1 VTDAIDPLDRYWALF
16 DMLEPV
22 ICAQETAWWP
32 EGALQSLVSLG
43 LLIPT
48 SSAAQVSCTLCA
60 DRHVEE
66 VQSVRRPDGTV
77 RHYIACPENMR
88 VQVDAEQLRQWA
100 PDFKLLARGVKE
112 LLNIDGRARD
122 RVAERVWRLG
132 STTWNKQPREV
143 FLARG
148 LGWSDGETI
157 AKEIP
162 TDDRPI
168 VFAGMSML
176 PPTVWSGIPPAVVP
190 LGTVLHSRDGQLRL
204 DLYLLAQ
211 LVGGADE
218 TAAFLGNLADRDLK
232 RRVQRYA
239 EQRISEGGTTE
250 LIAACVREGMS
261 THEAE
266 ADLKNRGVRIDHS
279 TIARKIKNVVKAASP
294 PSSPSVLRHPSSQP
308 RDRKRRPIRDAQPKK
323 E

>member
-1 VTDAIDPLDRYWALF
+1 MTDDIDPLDRYWALF

-32 EGALQSLVSLG
+32 TGSLQSLVSLG
-43 LLIPT
+43 LLVPT
-48 SSAAQVSCTLCA
+48 SSASQVSCTQCA

-66 VQSVRRPDGTV
+66 VQTVRRPDGEA

-88 VQVDAEQLRQWA
+88 VQVEAEQLRQWA
-100 PDFKLLARGVKE
+100 PDFKLLARRLRE
-112 LLNIDGRARD
+112 LLNIEGRVRD

-132 STTWNKQPREV
+132 FTTWKNQPREV

-148 LGWSDGETI
+148 LGWLDGQTI
-157 AKEIP
+157 AKEIS

-168 VFAGMSML
+168 VFVGLSTA
-176 PPTVWSGIPPAVVP
+176 PPTVWSGIPPTVVP
-190 LGTVLHSRDGQLRL
+190 LGTVLHSSGDKLQL
-204 DLYLLAQ
+204 DLHLLAQ

-218 TAAFLGNLADRDLK
+218 TAVYLGKLAERDLK
-232 RRVQRYA
+232 QRVQQYT
-239 EQRISEGGTTE
+239 EQRMSEGGTTD
-250 LIAACVREGMS
+250 LIAACARQGMS
-261 THEAE
+261 SHETE
-266 ADLKNRGVRIDHS
+266 VDLKKRGIQIDHA
-279 TIARKIKNVVKAASP
+279 TIARKINNVVKAALP
-294 PSSPSVLRHPSSQP
+294 PSSPSVLRDPSSQP